1 MQFILN
7 NFYSFLSLCELTW
20 ITYICGILMYFSHL
34 LDLSPILKSFSLSY
48 CVENWCNIVE
58 LSVSNSSIVTKSVFL
73 PSSLTLLLQTLFS
86 VILMIWARAAGP
98 RFRLDQIFTMTWKDY
113 FITLSLITIFLI
125 LVYFMF

>member
-7 NFYSFLSLCELTW
+7 NFYSFLSLCELTG
-20 ITYICGILMYFSHL
+20 ITCVCAVLTYFSHIS
-34 LDLSPILKSFSLSY
+34 DLSTTLKSFILS
-48 CVENWCNIVE
+48 NIVANWFNIIE
-58 LSVSNSSIVTKSVFL
+58 LSISNSSIVTKSLFL
-73 PSSLTLLLQTLFS
+73 PSSLTLLFQTLFS

-125 LVYFMF
+125 LIYFMF